1 MSEYSEASSGFMCE
15 PSSSSLIR
23 SNDDLTDARWNTSA
37 PVGRSDILRLWVL
50 LMLLVLSPGS
60 SSAAGM
66 AHSGSTMPLPAT
78 APPPPP
84 PPPEE
89 EAVEA
94 PEPELGGALI
104 FTLRLLVR
112 RSRMGRAFMVII

>member
-37 PVGRSDILRLWVL
+37 PVGRSDFLRLWVL
-50 LMLLVLSPGS
+50 LMLLSPGS

-66 AHSGSTMPLPAT
+66 ATSGSTMPPLPAT
-78 APPPPP
+78 TTLPPPTPA
-84 PPPEE
+84 PEE

-112 RSRMGRAFMVII
+112 RSRMGRAFMVI